1 MIRKKLNADAERK
14 LIINLITDNHFCKE
28 ILPLVDSR
36 YFTIPYA
43 REIAKWVA
51 EYFQQFEKA
60 PGRDIKSIY
69 HHKRATLHDDE
80 VKDAVSV
87 FLASVSAEYETL
99 EPNNIDYEIQ
109 TAKTFLKV
117 RSLDV
122 LKNTLETA
130 ILENNPEK
138 GEQALANY
146 KRVETI
152 SGQGVNILKDAKK
165 IAEALTKE
173 NDVLLTFPQ
182 ALGQLLPPICRSDF
196 VAYFGPAKRGKS
208 FWLWY
213 TSELGMQQQCKV
225 LYITLEMSE
234 HGIIKRSWP
243 SLTGIPNHDRV
254 VHSAYFEKDDDSELF
269 TITQKERLRRGNDP
283 SVDDIEKMQKKLR
296 RMYRKGNVE
305 IMFPTEPL
313 SCAGVEMILDNLYYY
328 ENYSPDMV
336 VIDYAD
342 YMIPDHNFKNN
353 DNRNIIN
360 NIWTGLRRLAL
371 KKNIAIVTASHT
383 AKVTFDTDI
392 KTSHA
397 SEDIRKINNV
407 TMAIGLN
414 QTIKEKE
421 KNIMRVGLMEI
432 REGRKTSEQAVVLQC
447 LDLGRPCIASKMR
460 NEVQFDA
467 EENEEKQQYA
477 RKKH

>member
-1 MIRKKLNADAERK
+1 
-14 LIINLITDNHFCKE
+14 
-28 ILPLVDSR
+28 
-36 YFTIPYA
+36 
-43 REIAKWVA
+43 
-51 EYFQQFEKA
+51 
-60 PGRDIKSIY
+60 
-69 HHKRATLHDDE
+69 
-80 VKDAVSV
+80 
-87 FLASVSAEYETL
+87 
-99 EPNNIDYEIQ
+99 
-109 TAKTFLKV
+109 
-117 RSLDV
+117 
-122 LKNTLETA
+122 
-130 ILENNPEK
+130 
-138 GEQALANY
+138 
-146 KRVETI
+146 
-152 SGQGVNILKDAKK
+152 
-165 IAEALTKE
+165 
-173 NDVLLTFPQ
+173 
-182 ALGQLLPPICRSDF
+182 
-196 VAYFGPAKRGKS
+196 
-208 FWLWY
+208 
-213 TSELGMQQQCKV
+213 
-225 LYITLEMSE
+225 
-234 HGIIKRSWP
+234 
-243 SLTGIPNHDRV
+243 
-254 VHSAYFEKDDDSELF
+254 
-269 TITQKERLRRGNDP
+269 
-283 SVDDIEKMQKKLR
+283 
-296 RMYRKGNVE
+296 
-305 IMFPTEPL
+305 MFPTEPL